1 MTHAVLLHPLVAY
14 GGNQYNHVIT
24 ALHDQLLRTQIT
36 PHRFDFS
43 SGTLAESQ
51 AEAVAQIEACDGPVV
66 LMGYSYGGEVA
77 ATITDPAV
85 IGWVLIAPALVTPQ
99 FVSPATPFH
108 PVEQPTIAW
117 IRVRSWW

>member
-77 ATITDPAV
+77 ATITHPAGV
-85 IGWVLIAPALVTPQ
+85 DRSGVGDSAVRFSGGA
-99 FVSPATPFH
+99 VSSGGAADDCLGSAS
-108 PVEQPTIAW
+108 EAGGD
-117 IRVRSWW
+117 R